1 MTFFEKIIC
10 VFTTQKYFNAILSGL
25 KTTVCITFFSVCIGL
40 VIGTGVAFVKVS
52 QKYIRS
58 VKWLQPI
65 CDAYIAVIRGTPL
78 ALQLFIMA
86 FAVLAIRDFPLEI
99 TAIITFGSVHRG
111 KSSCRHSIGR
121 RRTDRG
127 GAISRT

>member
-65 CDAYIAVIRGTPL
+65 CDAYMVIVTHEMRFAQQVASRVIFFDGGKIVEENTPQEFFNNPKNERL
-78 ALQLFIMA
+78 KEFLSKLK
-86 FAVLAIRDFPLEI
+86 E
-99 TAIITFGSVHRG
+99 
-111 KSSCRHSIGR
+111 
-121 RRTDRG
+121 
-127 GAISRT
+127 

>member
-99 TAIITFGSVHRG
+99 TAIITFCINS
-111 KSSCRHSIGR
+111 
-121 RRTDRG
+121 
-127 GAISRT
+127 